1 MLKYKNKKIIQY
13 FVSIILILLII
24 FFYFFNYTNTYEG
37 FDNNISK
44 FPKVIY
50 LCNKTLDKMDIMAK
64 KWKDLNP
71 DYEIVLYD
79 NAMCEKF
86 LLDNYGQLYK
96 DIFDFLKDGPI
107 KADFWRICI
116 LYKYGGVYSDIDN
129 LPLVPLKD
137 FIENDIDFVTCSSY
151 DSGNFN
157 PNFIISN
164 ANNIILKQVIDWYI
178 NNYNNKKP
186 YDYWGYSVMTGF
198 TDTIKIDN
206 YDGFKEG
213 IYFYKNMK
221 IQIIEEKKG
230 NNYSDAHNIYKGKRI
245 FNNRNELWDAT
256 AHKFK

>member
-64 KWKDLNP
+64 KWKGLNP

-116 LYKYGGVYSDIDN
+116 LYKYGGVYSDIDS

-186 YDYWGYSVMTGF
+186 YDYWG
-198 TDTIKIDN
+198 
-206 YDGFKEG
+206 
-213 IYFYKNMK
+213 
-221 IQIIEEKKG
+221 
-230 NNYSDAHNIYKGKRI
+230 
-245 FNNRNELWDAT
+245 
-256 AHKFK
+256 

>member
-1 MLKYKNKKIIQY
+1 MLKSKNKKIIQY
-13 FVSIILILLII
+13 FVSIILLII
-24 FFYFFNYTNTYEG
+24 FFYFFNYNNTYEG

-50 LCNKTLDKMDIMAK
+50 FCNKTLDKMDIMAK

-129 LPLVPLKD
+129 VPLIPLAD
-137 FIENDIDFVTCSSY
+137 FIDDNVDFVTCSSY
-151 DSGNFN
+151 VHLYFN
-157 PNFIISN
+157 PNFIVSTK
-164 ANNIILKQVIDWYI
+164 NNVILKDVIDWYI
-178 NNYNNKKP
+178 NNYNNRKK
-186 YDYWGYSVMTGF
+186 YDYWDWSIQTAF
-198 TDTIKIDN
+198 TDTIHIN
-206 YDGFKEG
+206 SYDGYKEG
-213 IYFYKNMK
+213 LYSYKNMK
-221 IQIIEEKKG
+221 IQIIEENPGK
-230 NNYSDAHNIYKGKRI
+230 NHLDAHNIYKGKRI